1 MIGAF
6 PIITLM
12 NKQSHTALLWI
23 VAAGFFM
30 QALDTTIVNTALP
43 NMAAALH
50 VSPLD
55 MRPVVVAY
63 ALVMA
68 MLIPASGWLADKFG
82 TRRVYF
88 TAILIFVLG
97 SLFCATAHSLNA
109 LVVARVLQGI
119 GGSMLLPIGR
129 LALLRSVSSEEY
141 MGALAFVSIAGQVGP
156 LLGPVLGGWF
166 VETIGWHW
174 IFLINIPIGAFGL
187 IAVQRYLPAGAPVA
201 AAPFD
206 ALGFTLLSVS
216 MASVSLALD
225 CPVVT
230 HRAEISGALFAVF
243 ALSTGLYVLHAQRRL
258 TPLFDLALFN
268 ERNFSVGL
276 IGNLLARVGS
286 SALPFLLPLLLQV
299 QLGYTP
305 LHSGLVMLPIAI
317 VGILAKRW
325 VTPLVMRHGY
335 ETFLLVNTLL
345 VGGSIASCALITP
358 GWPLALTLAQ
368 LAVFGATNSMQF
380 AAMNSV
386 TLKGLTS
393 AQAASGNSLFSMIQ
407 MLAMSL
413 GVTIGGSLVGVF
425 AREFGGTGIGYRLA
439 FACVGMITLLS
450 AFVFRYLDA
459 PASRTARTVT
469 ARG

>member
-1 MIGAF
+1 MIGRF
-6 PIITLM
+6 LIIASM
-12 NKQSHTALLWI
+12 NKQSHSALLWI

-50 VSPLD
+50 VGALD

-68 MLIPASGWLADKFG
+68 MLTPASGWLADKFG

-97 SLFCATAHSLNA
+97 SLFCATAHTLNE
-109 LVVARVLQGI
+109 LVIARVLQGV

-141 MGALAFVSIAGQVGP
+141 IGALAFVSIAGQVGP

-187 IAVQRYLPAGAPVA
+187 FAVRRFLPAGAPVA
-201 AAPFD
+201 PPPFD
-206 ALGFTLLSVS
+206 VIGFGLLSVS

-225 CPVVT
+225 CPVET
-230 HRAEISGALFAVF
+230 HRALISSILFGVF
-243 ALSTGLYVLHAQRRL
+243 VLTVVLYLLHAQRRPL
-258 TPLFDLALFN
+258 PLFDLALFR

-276 IGNLLARVGS
+276 VGNLVARVGS

-299 QLGYTP
+299 QLGYSP
-305 LHSGLVMLPIAI
+305 LQSGLVMLPIAI
-317 VGILAKRW
+317 VGTIAKRW
-325 VTPLVMRHGY
+325 VTPLILRYGY
-335 ETFLLVNTLL
+335 ETFLLVNTLI
-345 VGGSIASCALITP
+345 VGGSIASCALISP
-358 GWPLALTLAQ
+358 GWPLALSLVQ

-386 TLKGLTS
+386 TLKGLTP
-393 AQAASGNSLFSMIQ
+393 AQAGSGNSLFSMIQ

-413 GVTIGGSLVGVF
+413 GVTIGGSLVGIF
-425 AREFGGTGIGYRLA
+425 ARHFDSTGLGYRLS
-439 FACVGMITLLS
+439 FACVGTITLLS
-450 AFVFRYLDA
+450 AFVFRYLNA
-459 PASRTARTVT
+459 PSARNTQPAV

>member
-1 MIGAF
+1 
-6 PIITLM
+6 M
-12 NKQSHTALLWI
+12 NKQSHRALLWI

-50 VSPLD
+50 VGALE

-68 MLIPASGWLADKFG
+68 MLTPASGWLADKFG

-88 TAILIFVLG
+88 TAILVFVLG
-97 SLFCATAHSLNA
+97 SLFCAMAHTLNE
-109 LVVARVLQGI
+109 LVIARVLQGV

-141 MGALAFVSIAGQVGP
+141 IGALAFVSIAGQLGP

-166 VETIGWHW
+166 VEAISWHW
-174 IFLINIPIGAFGL
+174 IFLINLPIGALGL
-187 IAVQRYLPAGAPVA
+187 IAVQRFLPAGAPVA
-201 AAPFD
+201 PPPFD
-206 ALGFTLLSVS
+206 FVGFSLLSVC

-225 CPVVT
+225 CPAQT
-230 HRAEISGALFAVF
+230 NRTAISSALFALFVLTA
-243 ALSTGLYVLHAQRRL
+243 ALYIVHARRRA
-258 TPLFDLALFN
+258 TPLFDLALFRD
-268 ERNFSVGL
+268 RNFSVGL
-276 IGNLLARVGS
+276 VGNLVARVGS

-305 LHSGLVMLPIAI
+305 LHSGLVMLPIAV
-317 VGILAKRW
+317 VGTVAKRW
-325 VTPLVMRHGY
+325 VTPLIHRYGY
-335 ETFLLVNTLL
+335 EWFLLVNTLF
-345 VGGSIASCALITP
+345 VGGSIASCAMIAP
-358 GWPLALTLAQ
+358 GWPLALTMVQ
-368 LAVFGATNSMQF
+368 LAVFGASNSMQF

-386 TLKGLTS
+386 TLKGLTP

-425 AREFGGTGIGYRLA
+425 AHQFGNPGIGFRLS
-439 FACVGMITLLS
+439 FACVGAITLAS
-450 AFVFRYLDA
+450 ALVFRYLDA
-459 PASRTARTVT
+459 PAVKAPRIVPARS
-469 ARG
+469 

>member
-1 MIGAF
+1 M
-6 PIITLM
+6 TQ
-12 NKQSHTALLWI
+12 NNSHKALLWI

-43 NMAAALH
+43 SMAHSLH
-50 VSPLD
+50 VGPLE
-55 MRPVVVAY
+55 MRPIVVAY

-68 MLIPASGWLADKFG
+68 MLTPASGWLADRFG

-88 TAILIFVLG
+88 AAILVFVLG
-97 SLFCATAHSLNA
+97 SLFCALAHSLNQ
-109 LVVARVLQGI
+109 LVLARVLQGI

-129 LALLRSVSSEEY
+129 LAILRSVSSEEY
-141 MGALAFVSIAGQVGP
+141 IAALAFTSVAGQIGP
-156 LLGPVLGGWF
+156 LLGPVLGGWL
-166 VETIGWHW
+166 VQAVSWHW
-174 IFLINIPIGAFGL
+174 IFLINLPIGAVGL
-187 IAVQRYLPAGAPVA
+187 LAVRRYLPRGAAVA
-201 AAPFD
+201 APPFD
-206 ALGFTLLSVS
+206 TTGFTLLSVC
-216 MASVSLALD
+216 MASFSLALD
-225 CPVVT
+225 CPVDT
-230 HRAEISGALFAVF
+230 HRVAVSVTLFM
-243 ALSTGLYVLHAQRRL
+243 LSILTAGLYIAHAKRRPL
-258 TPLFDLALFN
+258 PLFDLALFR

-299 QLGYTP
+299 QLGFSP

-317 VGILAKRW
+317 VGTIAKRW
-325 VTPLVMRHGY
+325 VAPLIHRYGY

-345 VGGSIASCALITP
+345 VGASIASCALIAP
-358 GWPLALTLAQ
+358 GWPLSLALIQ

-386 TLKGLTS
+386 TLKGLTPI
-393 AQAASGNSLFSMIQ
+393 QASSGNSLFSMIQ

-425 AREFGGTGIGYRLA
+425 ANAFGGAGMGFRLT
-439 FACVGMITLLS
+439 FACVGTITLAS

-459 PASRTARTVT
+459 PVSKTRAASVAV
-469 ARG
+469 RG

>member
-1 MIGAF
+1 
-6 PIITLM
+6 M
-12 NKQSHTALLWI
+12 NKQSHSALLWI

-43 NMAAALH
+43 TMAAALH
-50 VSPLD
+50 VGALE

-68 MLIPASGWLADKFG
+68 MLTPASGWLADKFG

-97 SLFCATAHSLNA
+97 SLFCATGHTLNE
-109 LVVARVLQGI
+109 LVVARVLQGV

-141 MGALAFVSIAGQVGP
+141 IGALAFVSIAGQIGP

-187 IAVQRYLPAGAPVA
+187 FAVRRYLPAGAPVA
-201 AAPFD
+201 APPFD
-206 ALGFTLLSVS
+206 ITGFMLLSVS

-225 CPVVT
+225 CPVET
-230 HRAEISGALFAVF
+230 HRAAISSALFVVF
-243 ALSTGLYVLHAQRRL
+243 ALTVVLYIVHAQRRPL
-258 TPLFDLALFN
+258 PLFDLALFR

-276 IGNLLARVGS
+276 IGNLVARVGS

-305 LHSGLVMLPIAI
+305 LQSGLVMLPIAI
-317 VGILAKRW
+317 VGTIAKRW
-325 VTPLVMRHGY
+325 VTPLILRYGY

-345 VGGSIASCALITP
+345 VGGSIASCALIAP
-358 GWPLALTLAQ
+358 GWPLGLALVQ

-386 TLKGLTS
+386 TLKGLTP
-393 AQAASGNSLFSMIQ
+393 AQAGSGNSLFSMIQ

-413 GVTIGGSLVGVF
+413 GVTIGGSLVGLF
-425 AREFGGTGIGYRLA
+425 AHQFGSAGMGYRLA
-439 FACVGMITLLS
+439 FGCVGLITLGS
-450 AFVFRYLDA
+450 AIVFRYLRA
-459 PASRTARTVT
+459 PAERRAQPAA